1 MEKEEFTI
9 EVREKIYHVQPVCD
23 EEHCTR
29 FKISTDCEYLFTLCI
44 DDYGN
49 WQMEQ
54 DVIPLDENLVD
65 EIGRAIEFYDAR

>member
-1 MEKEEFTI
+1 METETFTI
-9 EVREKIYHVQPVCD
+9 EVNGKKYNVQPVCD
-23 EEHCTR
+23 GDHCTR

-49 WQMEQ
+49 WQMDE

-65 EIGRAIEFYDAR
+65 KIGTAIEFHDAR